1 MSQIFPTWI
10 YHESKSPE
18 GLIVN
23 SPAEL
28 AALGDGWV
36 DSPAKFG
43 AKLAEESVEEAVEE
57 MPAADAQVIPEFKL
71 DDGPVTKARKRSG
84 K

>member
-28 AALGDGWV
+28 AALGAGWV
-36 DSPAKFG
+36 DSPSKFFQ
-43 AKLAEESVEEAVEE
+43 AVVEPQIESQELQAEDVSS
-57 MPAADAQVIPEFKL
+57 IPEFKL
-71 DDGPVTKARKRSG
+71 DSDEPKKPKRARK
-84 K
+84 

>member
-28 AALGDGWV
+28 AALGPGWV
-36 DSPAKFG
+36 DTPAKFFQ
-43 AKLAEESVEEAVEE
+43 AVVEPQIESQELQAEDVSE
-57 MPAADAQVIPEFKL
+57 MPEFKL
-71 DDGPVTKARKRSG
+71 DLDEPKKPKRSR